1 MSSNKQKQRMVPKQQ
16 QKKNQNGL
24 LIRDL
29 SNQRIT
35 SLQKNSFSGLRSLKN
50 L

>member
-1 MSSNKQKQRMVPKQQ
+1 MSSNKQKQRMVPKQ